1 MKVLLIDDDP
11 SSLQALERY
20 LRDPFGYQVLTAANC
35 EEGLATFE
43 ANDISIVLS
52 DIRMEGMTGLEML
65 GRIKASDRGRS
76 TDVVLMTG
84 FGDLNTCIAALR
96 AGASDY
102 LLKPISVKELDE
114 VLKRIARRRQTRRAA
129 ESTRFEGTEEG
140 GSSGEKAEDGGSV
153 FSDILPGQL
162 VGFYSAPMRK
172 IQQACSKLHEQR
184 DVPVLIEGETGTGKE
199 VVARLIHGGN
209 QESRPFVSVNCS
221 AIAPSLFESELFGYA
236 EGAFTGAKRSG
247 AIGRIEQAQ
256 GGTLF
261 LDEIGEMPLDMQ
273 PKLLRVIQERELRR
287 VGSDRTLH
295 LDLRIICATNRSLLS
310 LSKDG
315 SFRSDLYY
323 RLNTGYIQVPPLR
336 DRLRDVFP
344 LARLFL
350 GQANAKCGKRFT
362 AITRE
367 AVHLLEEYPW
377 PGNIRELKSQIDR
390 IVLMHESR
398 YLDAGHLESLSA
410 DRERDVSQGGRI
422 VLELPDEGYPLEDMQ
437 EIIARTVLKRMD
449 GNVTKAAK
457 YLDVAW
463 ATLNRMAGKKKPRD

>member
-35 EEGLATFE
+35 EAGLAVFE

-52 DIRMEGMTGLEML
+52 DIRMEGMTGLEL
-65 GRIKASDRGRS
+65 LSRIKASEKGRQ

-96 AGASDY
+96 SEASDF

-114 VLKRIARRRQTRRAA
+114 VLKRLARRRQIRAA
-129 ESTRFEGTEEG
+129 AERTPFAGADG
-140 GSSGEKAEDGGSV
+140 CGSASETAEDGGNV

-172 IQQACSKLHEQR
+172 IQHVCGILHQQR

-236 EGAFTGAKRSG
+236 EGAFTGAKRTG

-287 VGSDRTLH
+287 VGSERVLP
-295 LDLRIICATNRSLLS
+295 LDLRIVCATNRSLLA
-310 LSKDG
+310 LSTEG

-323 RLNTGYIQVPPLR
+323 RLNTGYLHVPPLR
-336 DRLRDVFP
+336 ERLRDVFP

-350 GQANAKCGKRFT
+350 GQANAKCAKHFA

-390 IVLMHESR
+390 IVLLHDGP
-398 YLDAGHLESLSA
+398 YLDAGHLESLGAS
-410 DRERDVSQGGRI
+410 RERDVKQGSRI

-437 EIIARTVLKRMD
+437 EIIARTVLTRMG
-449 GNVTKAAK
+449 GNVTKAAR

-463 ATLNRMAGKKKPRD
+463 ATLNRMAGKKDS

>member
-20 LRDPFGYQVLTAANC
+20 LRDPFGHEVLTAANC
-35 EEGLATFE
+35 SEGLAVFE
-43 ANDISIVLS
+43 TQDISIVLS
-52 DIRMEGMTGLEML
+52 DIRMQGMSGLEML
-65 GRIKASDRGRS
+65 NRIKASDRGCD

-84 FGDLNTCIAALR
+84 FGDLNSCIAALR
-96 AGASDY
+96 AEASDY
-102 LLKPISVKELDE
+102 LLKPISIKELDD
-114 VLKRIARRRQTRRAA
+114 VLKRIARRRQIRSAATRTAV
-129 ESTRFEGTEEG
+129 EGTEESR
-140 GSSGEKAEDGGSV
+140 SSGAKIEDGGSV
-153 FSDILPGQL
+153 FRDILPGQL
-162 VGFYSAPMRK
+162 VGFYSAPMRN
-172 IQQACSKLHEQR
+172 IQQVCSKLHNQR

-199 VVARLIHGGN
+199 VIARLIHGGD
-209 QESRPFVSVNCS
+209 QENRPFVPVNCS

-287 VGSDRTLH
+287 VGSDRIVQ
-295 LDLRIICATNRSLLS
+295 LDLRIICATNRSLLT
-310 LSKDG
+310 LSKEG
-315 SFRSDLYY
+315 AFRSDLYY
-323 RLNTGYIQVPPLR
+323 RLNTGYIHVPPLR
-336 DRLRDVFP
+336 DRLRDIFP

-350 GQANAKCGKRFT
+350 SQANARYGKQFS

-398 YLDAGHLESLSA
+398 YLDAGDLEILSA
-410 DRERDVSQGGRI
+410 GRESELSQNNRI

-437 EIIARTVLKRMD
+437 ETIARTVLKRMD
-449 GNVTKAAK
+449 GNITKAAK

-463 ATLNRMAGKKKPRD
+463 ATLNRMAGKKKHGD

>member
-11 SSLQALERY
+11 GSLQALERY
-20 LRDPFGYQVLTAANC
+20 LRDPFGYQVLTAATC
-35 EEGLATFE
+35 EDGLALLETQ
-43 ANDISIVLS
+43 DISIVLS

-65 GRIKASDRGRS
+65 KRIKAGHKGRS
-76 TDVVLMTG
+76 VDVILMTG
-84 FGDLNTCIAALR
+84 FGELDTCIAAMR
-96 AGASDY
+96 AEASDY
-102 LLKPISVKELDE
+102 LLKPISVKELDD
-114 VLKRIARRRQTRRAA
+114 VLTRMAGRRQQRGAA
-129 ESTRFEGTEEG
+129 EDPRPTGTEAGVPSG
-140 GSSGEKAEDGGSV
+140 GQAEDAGHV
-153 FSDILPGQL
+153 FDDILPGQL
-162 VGFYSAPMRK
+162 VGFYSAPMRR
-172 IQQACSKLHEQR
+172 IQQVCGKLHGQR

-199 VVARLIHGGN
+199 VVARLIHGSG
-209 QESRPFVSVNCS
+209 QESRPFVSVNCA

-287 VGSDRTLH
+287 VGSDRVLR

-310 LSKDG
+310 LTKDG
-315 SFRSDLYY
+315 SFRRDLFY
-323 RLNTGYIQVPPLR
+323 RLNTGHIHVPPLR
-336 DRLRDVFP
+336 ERLRDVFP

-350 GQANAKCGKRFT
+350 GQANARCGKDFA

-390 IVLMHESR
+390 AVLLHEGR

-410 DRERDVSQGGRI
+410 DREGDVSQSSRI

-437 EIIARTVLKRMD
+437 EIIARAVLKRMG

-463 ATLNRMAGKKKPRD
+463 ATLNRMAGKKKPWD

>member
-11 SSLQALERY
+11 ASLQALQRY
-20 LRDPFGYQVLTAANC
+20 LRDPFGYEVHTAANC
-35 EEGLATFE
+35 EAGLAEFE
-43 ANDISIVLS
+43 AQDFSLVLS

-65 GRIKASDRGRS
+65 RRIKASDKGRT

-84 FGDLNTCIAALR
+84 FGDLDTCIAALR
-96 AGASDY
+96 AEASDY
-102 LLKPISVKELDE
+102 LLKPISIKELDD
-114 VLKRIARRRQTRRAA
+114 VLKRIAGRRQLRNAA
-129 ESTRFEGTEEG
+129 EHKHAGGAEE
-140 GSSGEKAEDGGSV
+140 SGFASEPREDGGSV
-153 FSDILPGQL
+153 LSDNLPGQL
-162 VGFYSAPMRK
+162 VGFYSAPMRN
-172 IQQACSKLHEQR
+172 IQQACGRLHTQR

-209 QESRPFVSVNCS
+209 RESRPFVSVNCS
-221 AIAPSLFESELFGYA
+221 AIAASLFESELFGYA

-247 AIGRIEQAQ
+247 AVGRIEQAQ

-287 VGSDRTLH
+287 VGSDRVTP
-295 LDLRIICATNRSLLS
+295 LDLRIICATNKSLLA
-310 LSKDG
+310 LSQNG

-336 DRLRDVFP
+336 DRLRDIFP

-350 GQANAKCGKRFT
+350 GQANTRFQKSFDT
-362 AITRE
+362 ITRE

-377 PGNIRELKSQIDR
+377 PGNVRELKSQIDR

-398 YLDAGHLESLSA
+398 YLTAGHLESLHA
-410 DRERDVSQGGRI
+410 GRENELGQHNRI

-437 EIIARTVLKRMD
+437 ETIARTVLKRMD
-449 GNVTKAAK
+449 GNVTRAAK
-457 YLDVAW
+457 YLDIAW
-463 ATLNRMAGKKKPRD
+463 ATLNRMAGNRKPGE

>member
-35 EEGLATFE
+35 EEGLALFE

-65 GRIKASDRGRS
+65 DRIKASDKGRD

-84 FGDLNTCIAALR
+84 FGDLNLCIAALR
-96 AGASDY
+96 GEASDF

-114 VLKRIARRRQTRRAA
+114 VLKRMARRRQIRHAA
-129 ESTRFEGTEEG
+129 DRSRLNGPEES
-140 GSSGEKAEDGGSV
+140 GSTGEKSEDGGSV

-162 VGFYSAPMRK
+162 VGFYSAPMRT
-172 IQQACSKLHEQR
+172 IQHVCSKLHEQR

-199 VVARLIHGGN
+199 VVARLVHGGN
-209 QESRPFVSVNCS
+209 QESRPFISVNCS

-287 VGSDRTLH
+287 VGSDRIMR
-295 LDLRIICATNRSLLS
+295 LDLRIICATNRSLLA
-310 LSKDG
+310 LSKEG
-315 SFRSDLYY
+315 AFRSDLYY

-336 DRLRDVFP
+336 DRLRDIFP

-350 GQANAKCGKRFT
+350 GQANAKCGKNFT
-362 AITRE
+362 SITRE
-367 AVHLLEEYPW
+367 AVQRLEEYPW

-390 IVLMHESR
+390 SVLMYEGR
-398 YLDAGHLESLSA
+398 YLEVGHLESLSA
-410 DRERDVSQGGRI
+410 GREGDLSQGNRI
-422 VLELPDEGYPLEDMQ
+422 LLELPDEGYPLADMQ
-437 EIIARTVLKRMD
+437 EIIARTVLKRMG
-449 GNVTKAAK
+449 GNITQAAK
-457 YLDVAW
+457 YLDIAW
-463 ATLNRMAGKKKPRD
+463 ATLNRMAGKTKHWS